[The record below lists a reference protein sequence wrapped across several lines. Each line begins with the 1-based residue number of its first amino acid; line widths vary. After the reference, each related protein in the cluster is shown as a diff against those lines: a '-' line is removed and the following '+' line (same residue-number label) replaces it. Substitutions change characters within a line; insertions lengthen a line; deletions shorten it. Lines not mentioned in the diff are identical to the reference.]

1 MPDANGKSPTENL
14 TIKPQ
19 KEKRPPAR
27 TQQSGGGASSNSNR
41 LQLIQ
46 KKGALLDRRQL
57 MLNIKKIQQQRLKV
71 QQAQKGND
79 VKGVD
84 MNLHTPVSYTHLTL
98 PTNREV

>member
-27 TQQSGGGASSNSNR
+27 AASNNAAPSSSSAR
-41 LQLIQ
+41 LNLIQ
-46 KKGALLDRRQL
+46 KKGAMLDRRQL

-71 QQAQKGND
+71 QQAQK
-79 VKGVD
+79 
-84 MNLHTPVSYTHLTL
+84 
-98 PTNREV
+98 